1 MSNDSDPYRGV
12 FQQQP
17 VPAVPTRPHTN
28 GTTAAAPRGPVQVEQ
43 PPVDAEVDYVA
54 PPAPRWGEEPAMT
67 QEIYVDE
74 GTFDSGPI
82 QAQPGP
88 VPAGYAEVWDA
99 PVYQQ
104 DTPPPPRPVTAPR
117 PRPVAAAPVVYERSV
132 PAVRESYVPAEVAL
146 DHLDVRRKSVPA
158 KQGWRGMLHNLTR
171 ISIAP
176 GKDEIYELSLQERVQ
191 RLVRTTFP
199 MAVIGVKGGVGKTV
213 VTEALGSTF
222 STIRGDRVIAVDLDP
237 DAGNLIARHGRES
250 ALTLSDLVADSSL
263 TRYLDVRAHTSQNKR
278 SRLEV
283 LTGPDYARTEMPLL
297 RDDVE
302 VVMPIL
308 KEHYSLV
315 LMDTGSGLKTN
326 LMTAILRQSR
336 ALVVVSSAS
345 IDALEE
351 TQVTLAWLRNNGYQ
365 QLLETTI
372 LVINTT
378 ERSKPNIEVD
388 KAVEQFSRQIRAER
402 IFVLPFDS
410 HIHEGK
416 QITLELL
423 SAKSRRRYLELAA
436 AIADLFPKVAG
447 D

>member
-17 VPAVPTRPHTN
+17 VPSSPPRPYAN
-28 GTTAAAPRGPVQVEQ
+28 GAPAGAPRGPVQVEQ
-43 PPVDAEVDYVA
+43 PPVDIEADYV
-54 PPAPRWGEEPAMT
+54 PSPAPRWGEEPAMT
-67 QEIYVDE
+67 EEFHVEE
-74 GTFDSGPI
+74 GVFDGEPPSGPI
-82 QAQPGP
+82 
-88 VPAGYAEVWDA
+88 PAGYSDAWDA
-99 PVYQQ
+99 PVHPQDVPQQ
-104 DTPPPPRPVTAPR
+104 YRPSAPR
-117 PRPVAAAPVVYERSV
+117 PRPVAAAPVVYERAV
-132 PAVRESYVPAEVAL
+132 PAVRESSYVPAEVAL
-146 DHLDVRRKSVPA
+146 DHLEGRRKSVPA

-171 ISIAP
+171 INIAP
-176 GKDEIYELSLQERVQ
+176 GKDEVYELSLQERVQ
-191 RLVRTTFP
+191 RIVRTTFP

-263 TRYLDVRAHTSQNKR
+263 TRYLDVRAHTSQNKL

-283 LTGPDYARTEMPLL
+283 LTGPDFARTEMPLL

-302 VVMPIL
+302 VLMPIL

-315 LMDTGSGLKTN
+315 LMDTGTGLKTN
-326 LMTAILRQSR
+326 LMTSILRQSR

-351 TQVTLAWLRNNGYQ
+351 TQVTLEWLRNNGYQ

-372 LVINTT
+372 LVINHTQ
-378 ERSKPNIEVD
+378 RGKANIDVD

-410 HIHEGK
+410 HIQEGK

-423 SAKSRRRYLELAA
+423 SAKSRRRYLELAGS
-436 AIADLFPKVAG
+436 IAELFPKVAG

>member
-17 VPAVPTRPHTN
+17 APSTRPPRPRTN
-28 GTTAAAPRGPVQVEQ
+28 GAPDGVSRGPVQVEQ
-43 PPVDAEVDYVA
+43 SSAEAEADSA
-54 PPAPRWGEEPAMT
+54 APRWGEEPAMT
-67 QEIYVDE
+67 QEIYVED
-74 GTFDSGPI
+74 GYYDSEAP
-82 QAQPGP
+82 QALPASEA
-88 VPAGYAEVWDA
+88 VAAGYTDTA
-99 PVYQQ
+99 PPQGYRPDV
-104 DTPPPPRPVTAPR
+104 PPPPRPR
-117 PRPVAAAPVVYERSV
+117 PATAAPVVYGRQV
-132 PAVRESYVPAEVAL
+132 PAVREGSYVPAEVAL
-146 DHLDVRRKSVPA
+146 DHLEGRRKSVPA
-158 KQGWRGMLHNLTR
+158 KQGWRGMLHSLTR
-171 ISIAP
+171 INIAP
-176 GKDEIYELSLQERVQ
+176 GKDEAYELSLQERVQ

-237 DAGNLIARHGRES
+237 DAGNLISRHGRES
-250 ALTLSDLVADSSL
+250 ALTLADLVADSSL
-263 TRYLDVRAHTSQNKR
+263 TRYLDVRAHTSQNKL

-297 RDDVE
+297 REDVE
-302 VVMPIL
+302 VLMPIL

-315 LMDTGSGLKTN
+315 LMDTGTGLKTN
-326 LMTAILRQSR
+326 LMSSILHQSR

-351 TQVTLAWLRNNGYQ
+351 TQVTLEWLRNNGYQ

-372 LVINTT
+372 LVINTSQ
-378 ERSKPNIEVD
+378 RGKPNIDVD
-388 KAVEQFSRQIRAER
+388 KAVEQFSRQIRSEK
-402 IFVLPFDS
+402 IFVMPFDT

-416 QITLELL
+416 EITLELL

-436 AIADLFPKVAG
+436 SIADLFPKVAA